1 MIREAVSGD
10 AAMLEAYLSQHSAT
24 TMFLRSNLAK
34 HGVGWSDTAHST
46 RYFVFEE
53 NGDVVAVFGIARSG
67 FLMAEASGAG
77 RDAFRAFAN
86 CLSGQTILGMTGE
99 RHSVAGTLSALGLE
113 NASYRLFRDEPLLHL
128 DLAML
133 PAPKLKLRRPGAS
146 DRSLLSEW
154 MTHYELDTGLSETE
168 AQAHAQIENRLS
180 VALSSDTTLRLAL
193 DDQGRPVAMA
203 GINASVS
210 DVVQVGSV
218 FVPRSLRRRGF
229 GRQVTAAL
237 LYEARETGA
246 SQALLFAAS
255 PAAEQAYLAI
265 GFRPVGTYRLA
276 LLTEPYLVGGPS

>member
-10 AAMLEAYLSQHSAT
+10 ATMLEAHLSQHPAT
-24 TMFLRSNLAK
+24 TMLLRSNLAK
-34 HGVGWSDTAHST
+34 HGVGWGDAAHST
-46 RYFVFEE
+46 RYFVFEV
-53 NGDVVAVFGIARSG
+53 NGDVSAVFGIARSG

-77 RDAFRAFAN
+77 RDAFQAFVN
-86 CLSGQTILGMTGE
+86 CLSGQNILGMTGE
-99 RHSVAGTLSALGLE
+99 KHSVAGTLRALGLE
-113 NASYRLFRDEPLLHL
+113 DASYRLFRDEPLLRL
-128 DLAML
+128 DLVTL
-133 PAPKLKLRRPGAS
+133 PAPQLKLRRPATS

-168 AQAHAQIENRLS
+168 TQARGQIENRLS
-180 VALSSDTTLRLAL
+180 TALSPDTTLRLAL
-193 DDQGRPVAMA
+193 DHQGRPVAMA

-218 FVPRSLRRRGF
+218 FVPRSLRRQGF

-237 LYEARETGA
+237 LHEARETGA

-255 PAAEQAYLAI
+255 PAAEQAYRAI

-276 LLTEPYLVGGPS
+276 LLNEPYLVGDPL